1 MEGQDLRDLVMKL
14 SLKNAVEHD
23 GKAFESAV
31 ISKVIGERPDLRA
44 RIKDLGPLIKDVVG
58 GVNALSAHEQRRR
71 LGEIAPELLERRRAV
86 EAKGLPPLP
95 GASMGE
101 VVTRLPPEPSGYMH
115 LGHAMSFLLNFLYA
129 QMYGG
134 KVWLRFEDTD
144 PRKVRKRY
152 YESFRSGCK
161 WLGIK
166 WDYEKNNSDD
176 IESYYV
182 QGESLIAKGAAYV
195 CTCPVNDLRRL
206 RASGTACSHR
216 DMERE
221 EAESLW
227 KGMFSELKEGEGVLR
242 LRGDM
247 ASQNYVMR
255 DPVLFRILDHP
266 HPLTKT
272 RFRVWPTYDMAV
284 AIEDANCGITHV
296 LRSGEFAPR
305 DELQNKIRELLGLRS
320 PVIIEYSRFTFQGTP
335 LAKRKL
341 RPLIEAKQVSGWD
354 DPRLPTIEGVMRRG
368 IVPEAIR
375 DFTTSYMAFTF
386 TRKEFDW
393 ELLFSVNRKVLDP
406 VTKRYFFVPQPI
418 PLSVSGSPEL
428 SVSLRHHPDKDL
440 GKRDVRV
447 DGHFFIAKGDLNGL
461 REGDIIR
468 LKDLYNVTIEQVG
481 GEGVGAKYLG
491 RELIDG
497 VPKLQWVTEDNVA
510 TDVLVPGPLFIG
522 EEFNEHGLSRISGLA
537 ERSISVLNVG
547 EIVQFERF
555 GFCRLDAVGERPTFI
570 FTHK

>member
-1 MEGQDLRDLVMKL
+1 LEGPDLRDLVMKL
-14 SLKNAVEHD
+14 SLKNAVEHG
-23 GKAFESAV
+23 GKASGSAV
-31 ISKVIGERPDLRA
+31 ISKVIGERPGLRS
-44 RIKDLGPLIKDVVG
+44 RIKELRPLIDEVVG
-58 GVNALSAHEQRRR
+58 DVNALSVDEQRRR
-71 LGEIAPELLERRRAV
+71 LGEIAPELLERKKAI

-95 GASMGE
+95 GASMGK

-144 PRKVRKRY
+144 PRKVRKKY
-152 YESFRSGCK
+152 YQSFRSGCR
-161 WLGIK
+161 WLGIG
-166 WDYEKNNSDD
+166 WDYEKNNSDS
-176 IESYYV
+176 IESYYS
-182 QGESLIAKGAAYV
+182 QGESLIAKGGAYV
-195 CTCPVNDLRRL
+195 CTCPVTDLRGL
-206 RASGTACSHR
+206 RAKGIGCPHR
-216 DMERE
+216 AMGLE

-227 KGMFSELKEGEGVLR
+227 GKMFSELKEGEAVLR
-242 LRGDM
+242 LKGDM
-247 ASQNYVMR
+247 ASPNYVMR
-255 DPVLFRILDHP
+255 DPVLFRIIDHP

-320 PVIIEYSRFTFQGTP
+320 PAIIEYSRFSFQGTP

-393 ELLFSVNRKVLDP
+393 ELLFSINRKVLDP

-418 PLSVSGSPEL
+418 PISVTGSSIH
-428 SVSLRHHPDKDL
+428 SVSLRNHPDKDL
-440 GKRDVRV
+440 GKREVRV
-447 DGHFFIAKGDLNGL
+447 GDRFYLAKGDINGL
-461 REGDIIR
+461 KEGDTIR
-468 LKDLYNVTIEQVG
+468 LKDLYNVVVVKVG
-481 GEGVGAKYLG
+481 GEGVSAKYLG
-491 RELIDG
+491 RELIEG
-497 VPKLQWVTEDNVA
+497 IPKLQWVTDDKIA
-510 TDVLVPGPLFIG
+510 TDVLVPGPLFVG
-522 EEFNEHGLSRISGLA
+522 DVFNERSLSRVSGFA
-537 ERSISVLNVG
+537 EKSISILNVG

-555 GFCRLDAVGERPTFI
+555 GFCRLDAKGERPTFI
-570 FTHK
+570 FAHK